1 MRGFPEFDGWW
12 SWQSVSCTL
21 RAPMFLS
28 LDYLYVPAKD
38 IEASVRYYTEQ
49 LGGELVW
56 KIHAF
61 ETWVAGIRLSPT
73 GPMVLLAEHLQGDT
87 PILIYR
93 VERLEST
100 IAALRAQGWTAESGP
115 FEIPN
120 GPCYTFRDPTG
131 VRLAIYENQRPDVD
145 QEFAGRFDSE
155 N

>member
-1 MRGFPEFDGWW
+1 
-12 SWQSVSCTL
+12 
-21 RAPMFLS
+21 MFLS

-49 LGGELVW
+49 LGGELIW

-61 ETWVAGIRLSPT
+61 NAWVAAIRLSPT
-73 GPMVLLAEHLQGDT
+73 GPMVLLADHLHDGT

-93 VERLEST
+93 VKRLESSV
-100 IAALRAQGWTAESGP
+100 AALRARGWTAESGP

-131 VRLAIYENQRPDVD
+131 VRLAIYENRRPEVD
-145 QEFAGRFDSE
+145 REFTGRFDTK

>member
-1 MRGFPEFDGWW
+1 
-12 SWQSVSCTL
+12 
-21 RAPMFLS
+21 MFLS

-38 IEASVRYYTEQ
+38 IEASVRYYTAQ

-61 ETWVAGIRLSPT
+61 GAWVAAVRLSST
-73 GPMVLLAEHLQGDT
+73 GPMVLLADHLHGEI

-93 VERLEST
+93 VERLESS
-100 IAALRAQGWTAESGP
+100 IAALRAQGWKAESGP

-131 VRLAIYENQRPDVD
+131 VRLAIYENQRPAVD
-145 QEFAGRFDSE
+145 QEFAGRIDGGS
-155 N
+155 

>member
-1 MRGFPEFDGWW
+1 
-12 SWQSVSCTL
+12 
-21 RAPMFLS
+21 MFLS

-38 IEASVRYYTEQ
+38 IEASIGYYTEQ

-61 ETWVAGIRLSPT
+61 NAWVAAVRLSPS
-73 GPMVLLAEHLQGDT
+73 GPMVLLADHLHRDS

-93 VERLEST
+93 VARLET
-100 IAALRAQGWTAESGP
+100 TAAALRARGWTPESGP

-120 GPCYTFRDPTG
+120 GPCYTFRDPMG
-131 VRLAIYENQRPDVD
+131 VRFAIYENQRPEVD
-145 QEFAGRFDSE
+145 QDFAGRFDTS